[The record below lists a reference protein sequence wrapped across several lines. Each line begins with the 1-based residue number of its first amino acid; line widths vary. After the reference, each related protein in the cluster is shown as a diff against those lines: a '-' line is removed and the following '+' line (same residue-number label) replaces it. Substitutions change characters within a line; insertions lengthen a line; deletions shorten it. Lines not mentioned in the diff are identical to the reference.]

1 MGYKKSIV
9 VLSCSVNNFVVIFDQ
24 YIVAYLFDIIHY
36 KSMIVPRSNMG
47 DRIEVLKGD
56 SHYKLILF
64 LTVSILSQVV
74 RVSATPSSQEPKH
87 LQSRFHSSS

>member
-24 YIVAYLFDIIHY
+24 YIVAYLFDIIHL
-36 KSMIVPRSNMG
+36 KSMIVPRSNTG

-56 SHYKLILF
+56 GHRKPILF
-64 LTVSILSQVV
+64 FMSILSQVV
-74 RVSATPSSQEPKH
+74 CVGMSPSSEGPGH
-87 LQSRFHSSS
+87 LQSCFHSSS